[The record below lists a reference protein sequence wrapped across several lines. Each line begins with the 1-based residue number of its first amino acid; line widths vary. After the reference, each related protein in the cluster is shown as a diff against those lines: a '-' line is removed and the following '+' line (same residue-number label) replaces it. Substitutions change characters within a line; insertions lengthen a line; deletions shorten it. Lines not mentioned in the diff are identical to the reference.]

1 MARPEFSVTDIQKTI
16 DELKIYRSGWAN
28 DIREGWTA
36 GMKGAKELTY
46 EFYSISA
53 NIILAL
59 ENLQKGD
66 RGDKMAMLLTKK
78 RLEEVVVSADFR
90 YFEVMGKNHACNVV
104 TQGTK
109 DILGAMLEILYLL
122 TKD

>member
-28 DIREGWTA
+28 DIREGWIA

-46 EFYSISA
+46 EFYSISGD
-53 NIILAL
+53 IILAL
-59 ENLQKGD
+59 ENLKTGN
-66 RGDKMAMLLTKK
+66 RGDKMAMFLTKK
-78 RLEEVVVSADFR
+78 RLEELIVSTDFR
-90 YFEVMGKNHACNVV
+90 YFEEMGKNHICNVV
-104 TQGTK
+104 TSGTK
-109 DILGAMLEILYLL
+109 EILAIMLENLYLL